1 MERVLLIGTYEHS
14 WKAWIAQSAPRHDWI
29 ILDPLDT
36 DHGPAGR
43 FCLVRG
49 GKVVRWCFFGSLN
62 AQRSPHRVVECLAV
76 LLAEAG
82 EDVVVQMF
90 GYRPG
95 PTLRQLAL
103 SLAAVLRPTRIVI
116 GQGTPIDKDMWP
128 IGPEEALLEVAFP
141 PVVRNAQRRARWL
154 KMIEESRDHEIPI
167 GRVSVEGARFGSGFR
182 LDAARLARIGLHEVE
197 HAEVCHKVLYLVS
210 DVVIEDRALSAALD
224 DTGAERGHIVSPS
237 SFEGLVCAF
246 ARESGED
253 FGLGFVRKADFK
265 SGVFHVSN
273 TAVPPAPVRLL
284 RLGSLRI
291 DESGKE
297 FGEIRPW
304 EV

>member
-14 WKAWIAQSAPRHDWI
+14 WKAWIAQNAPRHDWI
-29 ILDPLDT
+29 SLDPLDT
-36 DHGPAGR
+36 DHGPGGR
-43 FCLVRG
+43 FCLVRD
-49 GKVVRWCFFGSLN
+49 GKVVRWCFYGSLN
-62 AQRSPHRVVECLAV
+62 AQRAPHRVVECLAV
-76 LLAEAG
+76 LLAEAR
-82 EDVVVQMF
+82 ENVVVQLF

-103 SLAAVLRPTRIVI
+103 SLAAVLGPTRIVI
-116 GQGTPIDKDMWP
+116 GQGTPIDKEMWP

-141 PVVRNAQRRARWL
+141 PLVRNAQRRARWL
-154 KMIEESRDHEIPI
+154 KMIEESREHEIPI
-167 GRVSVEGARFGSGFR
+167 KRVSFDGARFGSGTPI
-182 LDAARLARIGLHEVE
+182 DPSRLARLGLTGIV

-210 DVVIEDRALSAALD
+210 EQAIQDRALSAALD
-224 DTGAERGHIVSPS
+224 DTGAERGHVVSPAA
-237 SFEGLVCAF
+237 FEGLVCAF

-253 FGLGFVRKADFK
+253 FGIGFVRKADFR
-265 SGVFHVSN
+265 SGVFHVAN

-291 DESGKE
+291 DESAKE

-304 EV
+304 EI